1 MIRVEVAHSPAPR
14 QVDIVE
20 VDLADGASVA
30 QALAAWLASPQGR
43 QSGLD
48 LPSLTLQVGVWGR
61 RVALET
67 VLRDADRLELYRP
80 LQCDP
85 KESRRR
91 RQQLASA
98 GRRSGRRVPTTP
110 AAGSA
115 C

>member
-1 MIRVEVAHSPAPR
+1 MIRVEVVHSPVPR
-14 QVDIVE
+14 RVDIVE
-20 VDLADGASVA
+20 LELVDGASVA
-30 QALAAWLASPQGR
+30 QALTAWLVTPQGL

-48 LPSLTLQVGVWGR
+48 LPSLTAQVGVWGR
-61 RVALET
+61 RVTLET
-67 VLRDADRLELYRP
+67 VLRDADRLEVYRP

-91 RQQLASA
+91 RQQLAAA
-98 GRRSGRRVPTTP
+98 GRRSGRRSPTDP